1 VYALN
6 CYDAT
11 HKVVCNSKTLTSS
24 HMYMLCTTAAVRV
37 QVRSRR
43 AALSQGALAP
53 HSDGTRAAG
62 YHIGTC
68 EHWLSVYGAQASD
81 DVRAKGRY
89 ALGKQLI
96 SKLFG

>member
-1 VYALN
+1 M
-6 CYDAT
+6 C
-11 HKVVCNSKTLTSS
+11 
-24 HMYMLCTTAAVRV
+24 MLYTTTASCE
-37 QVRSRR
+37 QVRNRR

-53 HSDGTRAAG
+53 HSDGTRTAG

-68 EHWLSVYGAQASD
+68 EHWLAVYRTQASD